1 MVVTMARVVDKKK
14 KVKEKKVEAIII
26 GKKNITW
33 FLVGLVM
40 IILGYFFMAQPPVYG
55 FMSLHLAPIILI
67 IAYLI
72 VFPIAIMI
80 RDKKQES

>member
-1 MVVTMARVVDKKK
+1 MAARVVDKKK

-26 GKKNITW
+26 GRKNITW
-33 FLVGLVM
+33 FLIGLGM
-40 IILGYFFMAQPPVYG
+40 IILGYVFMAQPPVYG
-55 FMSLHLAPIILI
+55 FMSLHLAPVILI

-80 RDKKQES
+80 KDKKQES

>member
-1 MVVTMARVVDKKK
+1 MARMVEKRKKL
-14 KVKEKKVEAIII
+14 KEKKRVEAIII
-26 GKKNITW
+26 GKKNMYW
-33 FLVGLVM
+33 FLAGLFM

-72 VFPIAIMI
+72 VFPIAIMAK
-80 RDKKQES
+80 DKKKTSGD